1 MNTMVYI
8 VLLFV
13 LAAAVLFGLLEVYPK
28 IRKLNNQIH
37 KNITTSLNDKALIVK
52 LNNQGKQSTGL
63 NLRYSL
69 TAIIFTVF
77 ILSIFYAQ
85 IANNWMIL
93 MLIVIEAIYIINE
106 FKNTNFIK
114 KLWQYDK
121 ETLKLKQQSNKLT
134 FFTMIG
140 IFIAVDVFELLF
152 ELLYAQGFTLL

>member
-28 IRKLNNQIH
+28 IRKLNNQVH
-37 KNITTSLNDKALIVK
+37 KNITTSLNDKSLIAK

-69 TAIIFTVF
+69 IAIIFTIF
-77 ILSIFYAQ
+77 ILSIFYVQ
-85 IANNWMIL
+85 LANNWMIL
-93 MLIVIEAIYIINE
+93 ILIVIEAIYIINE

-114 KLWQYDK
+114 KLWQYDN

-152 ELLYAQGFTLL
+152 ELLYEQGFTLL

>member
-28 IRKLNNQIH
+28 IRKLNKQVY
-37 KNITTSLNDKALIVK
+37 KNITTSLNDKALIAK
-52 LNNQGKQSTGL
+52 FNNQGKQSTGL

-69 TAIIFTVF
+69 TAIIFTIF

-93 MLIVIEAIYIINE
+93 VLIVIEAIYIINE

-140 IFIAVDVFELLF
+140 VFIAVDVFELLF

>member
-1 MNTMVYI
+1 MVYI

-13 LAAAVLFGLLEVYPK
+13 LAAAVLFSLLEVYPK

-37 KNITTSLNDKALIVK
+37 KNITTSLNDKALIAK

-69 TAIIFTVF
+69 TAIIFTIF

-85 IANNWMIL
+85 IANNWMIFV
-93 MLIVIEAIYIINE
+93 LIVIEAIYIINE
-106 FKNTNFIK
+106 FKNTNFIR

-134 FFTMIG
+134 FLTMIG

>member
-1 MNTMVYI
+1 MVYI

-28 IRKLNNQIH
+28 IRKLNNQVH
-37 KNITTSLNDKALIVK
+37 KNITTSLNDKSLIAK

-69 TAIIFTVF
+69 IAIIFTIF
-77 ILSIFYAQ
+77 ILSIFYVQ
-85 IANNWMIL
+85 LANNWMIL
-93 MLIVIEAIYIINE
+93 ILIVIEAIYIINE

-114 KLWQYDK
+114 KLWQYDN

-152 ELLYAQGFTLL
+152 ELLYEQGFTLL

>member
-28 IRKLNNQIH
+28 IRKLNNQLH
-37 KNITTSLNDKALIVK
+37 KNITTSLSDKALITK
-52 LNNQGKQSTGL
+52 LNNQNKQISGL
-63 NLRYSL
+63 NLRYGL
-69 TAIIFTVF
+69 MAIIFTIFV
-77 ILSIFYAQ
+77 LSIFYAQ
-85 IANNWMIL
+85 IANNWIIL
-93 MLIVIEAIYIINE
+93 ILIVVEAIYIINE

>member
-69 TAIIFTVF
+69 TAIIFTIF

>member
-28 IRKLNNQIH
+28 IRKLNNQVY
-37 KNITTSLNDKALIVK
+37 KNITTSLNDKALIAK
-52 LNNQGKQSTGL
+52 LNNQGKQSTGF

-69 TAIIFTVF
+69 TAIIFTIF

-93 MLIVIEAIYIINE
+93 TLIVIEAIYIINE

>member
-28 IRKLNNQIH
+28 IRKLNKQVY
-37 KNITTSLNDKALIVK
+37 KNITTSLNDKALIAK
-52 LNNQGKQSTGL
+52 FNNQGKQSTGL

-69 TAIIFTVF
+69 TAIIFTIF

-93 MLIVIEAIYIINE
+93 TLIVIEAIYIINE